1 MRGSTLLMTAGSM
14 ALLVWLGGC
23 GGAPGALLS
32 IKSDKAAYIGTV
44 PFEAPLFYQ
53 KGTEMVGPDAE
64 LAARIVASIKS
75 ALSEPGNDRDVTLRF
90 ITRSY
95 ATLIPALENGE
106 AHFVLGVF
114 GISESRKERVSFST
128 PYYTSQLG
136 LAINPV
142 LNDLRPELLKNVTI
156 GVREATVVEEVVKQ
170 KFPSVKTA
178 PFKAVD
184 DGVLALRR
192 GEIDALIDDRYM
204 LAYSLDTVPG
214 SKGLELVPGDV
225 GQVECAVAVRK
236 GDAELLKIVNDSIA
250 KVQSEDLYAKWT
262 AEHVGEC
269 LAQVEERHTVRMKQ
283 ELGPRNIEIRVSKDT
298 NYNFDIY
305 KMANLSFQL
314 TNSKTGEKSRSSR
327 IRFRRKVGSSS
338 TTIIPGNYTLSLP
351 KFGFNQKID
360 ITKDDPDK
368 VTFSIRL
375 KTGGQIIFQKS

>member
-1 MRGSTLLMTAGSM
+1 MKRNTLLVAGLM
-14 ALLVWLGGC
+14 AEFVLLVSC
-23 GGAPGALLS
+23 GASSALIS
-32 IKSDKAAYIGTV
+32 IKGDKAAHIGTV

-53 KGTEMVGPDAE
+53 KGTEMVGPEAE

-75 ALSEPGNDRDVTLRF
+75 ALSEPGNNPEVTLRY

-95 ATLIPALENGE
+95 ATLIPALENEE

-114 GISESRKERVSFST
+114 GVSESRKERVSFST

-156 GVREATVVEEVVKQ
+156 GVREGTVVEAVVKQ

-178 PFKAVD
+178 LYKAVD
-184 DGVLALRR
+184 DSVLALRR
-192 GEIDALIDDRYM
+192 GEVDAIIDDRYM

-214 SKGLELVPGDV
+214 SKGLELVPGDI
-225 GQVECAVAVRK
+225 GKVECAVAVRK
-236 GDAELLKIVNDSIA
+236 GDEELLKIINDSIA
-250 KVQSEDLYAKWT
+250 KVQSEGLYAQWT
-262 AEHVGEC
+262 AEHVGER
-269 LAQVEERHTVRMKQ
+269 LAHVEERHAVRIKQ
-283 ELGPRNIEIRVSKDT
+283 EQGPRNIEIRVSKDA

-338 TTIIPGNYTLSLP
+338 ATITPGNYTLSLP

-360 ITKDDPDK
+360 INKDDPDT
-368 VTFSIRL
+368 VTFTIRL

>member
-1 MRGSTLLMTAGSM
+1 MKRKILPMASLMAALVLLGSCGESSALISIRG
-14 ALLVWLGGC
+14 
-23 GGAPGALLS
+23 
-32 IKSDKAAYIGTV
+32 DKAAHIGTV

-64 LAARIVASIKS
+64 LATRIVASIKS
-75 ALSEPGNDRDVTLRF
+75 ALSEPGNNPEVSLRY

-95 ATLIPALENGE
+95 STLIQALENEE

-114 GISESRKERVSFST
+114 GVSESRKERVSFST
-128 PYYTSQLG
+128 PYYTSQLA

-142 LNDLRPELLKNVTI
+142 LNDLRPELLRNVTI

-170 KFPSVKTA
+170 KFPNVKIA
-178 PFKAVD
+178 PFKTVD
-184 DGVLALRR
+184 DAVLAVRR
-192 GEIDALIDDRYM
+192 GEVDGIIDDRYM

-214 SKGLELVPGDV
+214 AKGLELVPGDA
-225 GQVECAVAVRK
+225 GKVECAVAVWK
-236 GDAELLKIVNDSIA
+236 GDEELLKIVNDSIA
-250 KVQSEDLYAKWT
+250 KVQSEGLYAQWT
-262 AEHVGEC
+262 AEHVGER
-269 LAQVEERHTVRMKQ
+269 LAHVEERHAVRIKQ
-283 ELGPRNIEIRVSKDT
+283 EQGPRNIEIRVSKDA

-338 TTIIPGNYTLSLP
+338 ATITPGNYTLSLP
-351 KFGFNQKID
+351 KFGFKQRID
-360 ITKDDPDK
+360 INKDDPDT
-368 VTFSIRL
+368 VTFTIRL

>member
-1 MRGSTLLMTAGSM
+1 MKRKILLTACLT
-14 ALLVWLGGC
+14 AVLVWYGSC
-23 GGAPGALLS
+23 GGATGALTS
-32 IKSDKAAYIGTV
+32 IRGDKAAYIGTV

-64 LAARIVASIKS
+64 LATRIVASIKS
-75 ALSEPGNDRDVTLRF
+75 ALSEPGRERQVTLRY

-95 ATLIPALENGE
+95 STLVPALENEE

-114 GISESRKERVSFST
+114 GISESRKKRVSFSK

-142 LNDLRPELLKNVTI
+142 LNDLRPELLKNVTV
-156 GVREATVVEEVVKQ
+156 GVREGTVIEELVKQ
-170 KFPSVKTA
+170 KFPGIKTS

-184 DGVLALRR
+184 DSVLALRR
-192 GEIDALIDDRYM
+192 GELDAIIDDRYM
-204 LAYSLDTVPG
+204 LAYSLYTVPG

-225 GQVECAVAVRK
+225 GTVECAVAVRK
-236 GDAELLKIVNDSIA
+236 GDEELLKIVNDSIA
-250 KVQSEDLYAKWT
+250 KIQSEDLYAKWT
-262 AEHVGEC
+262 AEHVGER
-269 LAQVEERHTVRMKQ
+269 LAKVEQRHAVRMKQ
-283 ELGPRNIEIRVSKDT
+283 ELGPRNIEIKVSKDAS
-298 NYNFDIY
+298 YNFDIY

-327 IRFRRKVGSSS
+327 IRFRSKVGRCSA
-338 TTIIPGNYTLSLP
+338 TIIPGNYTLSLP
-351 KFGFNQKID
+351 KFGFNQRID

-368 VTFSIRL
+368 ITFSIRL

>member
-1 MRGSTLLMTAGSM
+1 MKRNILLMAGL
-14 ALLVWLGGC
+14 AAVLVWLGSC
-23 GGAPGALLS
+23 GSSSALIS
-32 IKSDKAAYIGTV
+32 IKGDKAANIGTV
-44 PFEAPLFYQ
+44 PFEAPLYYQ

-64 LAARIVASIKS
+64 LASRIVESLNS
-75 ALSEPGNDRDVTLRF
+75 ALSEPGNTQKITLRY

-95 ATLIPALENGE
+95 ATLIPALENEE

-114 GISESRKERVSFST
+114 GVSESRKERVSFST

-142 LNDLRPELLKNVTI
+142 TNDLRPELLKNVTI

-170 KFPSVKTA
+170 KFPSAKTA

-192 GEIDALIDDRYM
+192 GEVDAIIDDRNM

-214 SKGLELVPGDV
+214 SKGLELVPGDM
-225 GQVECAVAVRK
+225 GKVECAVAVRK
-236 GDAELLKIVNDSIA
+236 GDDELLKIVNDSIA
-250 KVQSEDLYAKWT
+250 KVQSEGLYAQWT
-262 AEHVGEC
+262 AEHVGER
-269 LAQVEERHTVRMKQ
+269 LAQVEERHAVRIKQ
-283 ELGPRNIEIRVSKDT
+283 EQGPRDIEILVSKDA

-338 TTIIPGNYTLSLP
+338 ATIIPGNYTLSLP
-351 KFGFNQKID
+351 KFGFKQKID

-375 KTGGQIIFQKS
+375 KTGGQIIFQKG